1 MDQGD
6 YKVRLANCRLCRRLV
21 EHHKAIRLIHP
32 NYFAA
37 PVPIWGDQESK
48 ILIVGLAPGLHGASR
63 TGRAFV
69 GDSSGEF
76 LFASLFKFGWAT
88 SPKSD
93 EAMLQKVMITN
104 AVKCLPPAN
113 KPMTVEEK
121 RCSKFLEEEI
131 VAFRHNGT
139 GNKAILCL
147 GGVAFKAVA
156 GITDS
161 GERIRFGH
169 GVVLE
174 VSKDLKVFASYHPS
188 RLNVNTGRLNS
199 QMFNS
204 LLDRIDKFVGISG
217 YKDQSIAGNDRR
229 S

>member
-1 MDQGD
+1 MDRGD
-6 YKVRLANCRLCRRLV
+6 YKVRLASCRLCRRLV
-21 EHHKAIRLIHP
+21 EHHKAIKLVYP
-32 NYFAA
+32 DYFAA

-48 ILIVGLAPGLHGASR
+48 VLIVGLAPGLHGASR

-131 VAFRHNGT
+131 VAFRQKGT

-147 GGVAFKAVA
+147 GGIAFKADA
-156 GITDS
+156 GIADY

-174 VSKDLKVFASYHPS
+174 VSKDLKAVSYTHLTLP
-188 RLNVNTGRLNS
+188 T
-199 QMFNS
+199 
-204 LLDRIDKFVGISG
+204 
-217 YKDQSIAGNDRR
+217 R